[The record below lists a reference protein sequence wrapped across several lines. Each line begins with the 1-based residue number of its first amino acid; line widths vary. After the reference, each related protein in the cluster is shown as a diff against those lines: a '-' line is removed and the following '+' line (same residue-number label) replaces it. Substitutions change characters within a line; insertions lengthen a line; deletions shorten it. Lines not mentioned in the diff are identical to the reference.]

1 MINQNPDYFE
11 AIETQYLVQNEIEQ
25 DDKYYIHYGLCPQ
38 CKGLGEVID
47 TRGFGMEPCFNPDY
61 LEQYVKG
68 LIWNLK
74 CLNH

>member
-11 AIETQYLVQNEIEQ
+11 AMESQYLVQNEIEQ

-47 TRGFGMEPCFNPDY
+47 TRGFGMKPCFNPD
-61 LEQYVKG
+61 
-68 LIWNLK
+68 
-74 CLNH
+74 CLNGELIAK

>member
-11 AIETQYLVQNEIEQ
+11 AMETRYLVQNEIEQ

-47 TRGFGMEPCFNPDY
+47 TRGFGMEPCFNPD
-61 LEQYVKG
+61 
-68 LIWNLK
+68 
-74 CLNH
+74 CLNGELIAK

>member
-38 CKGLGEVID
+38 CKGSGEIID
-47 TRGFGMEPCFNPDY
+47 TRGFRMEPCFNPD
-61 LEQYVKG
+61 
-68 LIWNLK
+68 
-74 CLNH
+74 CLNGELIAK

>member
-11 AIETQYLVQNEIEQ
+11 AMETQYLVQNEIEQ

-47 TRGFGMEPCFNPDY
+47 TRGFGMEPYFNPD
-61 LEQYVKG
+61 
-68 LIWNLK
+68 
-74 CLNH
+74 CLNGELIAK

>member
-47 TRGFGMEPCFNPDY
+47 TRGFGMEPCFNPD
-61 LEQYVKG
+61 
-68 LIWNLK
+68 
-74 CLNH
+74 CLNGELIAK